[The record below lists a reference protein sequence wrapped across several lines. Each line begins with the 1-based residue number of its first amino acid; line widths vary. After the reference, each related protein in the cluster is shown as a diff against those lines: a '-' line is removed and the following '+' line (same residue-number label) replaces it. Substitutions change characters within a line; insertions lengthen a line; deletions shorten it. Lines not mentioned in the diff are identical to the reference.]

1 MYCSAGVQTREI
13 VFDHPSGNPIELLT
27 AAAVR

>member
-1 MYCSAGVQTREI
+1 MYSPAGVQTRQI

-27 AAAVR
+27 SAAVR